1 MGFFRKIKD
10 TEEDRARARLL
21 TYFEDNPDQVFYS
34 RQLEVLFERE
44 YFHWVTNRA
53 LRRLVDEGRA
63 RRADECHNDSH
74 HEEAPPSKTHFDG
87 VVDHCKMSLWQEQ

>member
-21 TYFEDNPDQVFYS
+21 AYFEDNPDQVFYS

-53 LRRLVDEGRA
+53 LRRLVDRGGPMSA
-63 RRADECHNDSH
+63 TMIPTMRRPRHPKLISM
-74 HEEAPPSKTHFDG
+74 
-87 VVDHCKMSLWQEQ
+87 VW